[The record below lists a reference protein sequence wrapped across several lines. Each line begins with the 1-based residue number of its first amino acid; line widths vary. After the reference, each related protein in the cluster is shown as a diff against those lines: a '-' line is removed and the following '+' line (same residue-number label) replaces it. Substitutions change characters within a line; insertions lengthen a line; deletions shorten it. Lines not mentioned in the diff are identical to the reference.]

1 MTLERAIKEN
11 PYSRERGSVGA
22 YIRYLRYNVDGWYN
36 RESAEIKK
44 ELKERKMINMKAEFK
59 KTKTGD
65 GLPLTIGKMYD
76 VLDVKAR
83 KGSQRLEEIKVKN
96 DLGQEEWYKAN
107 KFILFAEA
115 AAFLKEPTA
124 AGAGQD
130 AAQSA
135 TPDGAQIIQ
144 EIDAAAGFT
153 ARQGVEIGKAI
164 RAGILAGIQDVMG
177 LHYGT

>member
-83 KGSQRLEEIKVKN
+83 KGSQRLEEIKVKM
-96 DLGQEEWYKAN
+96 
-107 KFILFAEA
+107 I
-115 AAFLKEPTA
+115 
-124 AGAGQD
+124 
-130 AAQSA
+130 
-135 TPDGAQIIQ
+135 
-144 EIDAAAGFT
+144 
-153 ARQGVEIGKAI
+153 
-164 RAGILAGIQDVMG
+164 
-177 LHYGT
+177 